1 MQDFKMTYKFEV
13 DEFITAFL
21 ESNKVNQDKFMI
33 GFIAGNM
40 HPGDAFDALF
50 AAFGAVCDAN
60 DINKG
65 KKLFEWSE
73 KFDEIEKEFEEGE
86 L

>member
-1 MQDFKMTYKFEV
+1 MQEVKITYKFEV
-13 DEFITAFL
+13 DDLMVPFIMN
-21 ESNKVNQDKFMI
+21 NKVMQDKLMI

-40 HPGDAFDALF
+40 DPDEALDSLF
-50 AAFGAVCDAN
+50 AAFGAICDSH

-73 KFDEIEKEFEEGE
+73 TFDEFEKGE
-86 L
+86 W

>member
-1 MQDFKMTYKFEV
+1 MQEVKITYKFEL
-13 DEFITAFL
+13 DEIIAAFI
-21 ESNKVNQDKFMI
+21 ESNKVMQDKFMI

-40 HPGDAFDALF
+40 YPGDALDALF
-50 AAFGAVCDAN
+50 AAFGAVCDSH

-73 KFDEIEKEFEEGE
+73 KFDEIEKGE
-86 L
+86 W

>member
-1 MQDFKMTYKFEV
+1 MQTVKITYKFEV
-13 DEFITAFL
+13 DEIIAAFL
-21 ESNKVNQDKFMI
+21 ESNKVMQDKFMI

-40 HPGDAFDALF
+40 DPNEALDALF

-60 DINKG
+60 DMNKG

-73 KFDEIEKEFEEGE
+73 NFDKIEEMG

>member
-1 MQDFKMTYKFEV
+1 MQEVKITYKLEV
-13 DEFITAFL
+13 DDIIATFL
-21 ESNKVNQDKFMI
+21 EHNTLIQDKFMI

-40 HPGDAFDALF
+40 DPDLALDALF
-50 AAFGAVCDAN
+50 AAFGAICDTH

-73 KFDEIEKEFEEGE
+73 TFDEFEKGE
-86 L
+86 W

>member
-1 MQDFKMTYKFEV
+1 MQTVKITYKFEV
-13 DEFITAFL
+13 DEIIAAFIEHDRNT
-21 ESNKVNQDKFMI
+21 QDKFMI

-40 HPGDAFDALF
+40 DPEEALDSLF

-73 KFDEIEKEFEEGE
+73 TFDEIEKGE
-86 L
+86 I